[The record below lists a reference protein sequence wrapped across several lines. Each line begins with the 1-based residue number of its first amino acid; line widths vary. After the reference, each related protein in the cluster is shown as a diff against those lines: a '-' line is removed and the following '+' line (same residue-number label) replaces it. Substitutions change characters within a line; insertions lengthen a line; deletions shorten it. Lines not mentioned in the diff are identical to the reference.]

1 MAKKKS
7 KGSKKASAHSKN
19 LAGAMKSVST
29 SKTPIATL
37 YPKKVTV
44 GSSRTSPKF
53 MQRGTKSPSKS
64 AMPQKLLLQVTNPGL
79 RPSAPNV
86 VASPP
91 ANPSTPRKGSPGGVP
106 SSDWLLTQERATQQ
120 AYNPET
126 GSFDRSEAGEAG
138 LAAFTGAQSAY
149 TAAVSAYN
157 RYVSDLNTYN
167 RVTLPDWETADR
179 QYTADTATNVQK
191 TTKYNRDVAKF
202 VKSLGKKS
210 KVSTKTARK
219 AGGSRGSTRS
229 KSGGSR

>member
-79 RPSAPNV
+79 RPNAPNV
-86 VASPP
+86 VASPGTNP
-91 ANPSTPRKGSPGGVP
+91 ATPRKGTPGGVP
-106 SSDWLLTQERATQQ
+106 SDEWLNTQERATQE

-138 LAAFTGAQSAY
+138 LAAFTGAVNNY
-149 TAAVSAYN
+149 TRAVSAYN
-157 RYVSDLNTYN
+157 TYVSDLNTYN
-167 RVTLPDWETADR
+167 RVTLPNWQTANT
-179 QYTADTATNVQK
+179 QYTTDTARNVKK
-191 TTKYNRDVAKF
+191 TTTYNRDVAKF
-202 VKSLGKKS
+202 IKSLDKKS
-210 KVSTKTARK
+210 KVSTKK
-219 AGGSRGSTRS
+219 SKLAGGSRGSTRS
-229 KSGGSR
+229 KPGGSR

>member
-29 SKTPIATL
+29 SKTPISTL

-64 AMPQKLLLQVTNPGL
+64 AMPQKLLLQVTNPGAQ
-79 RPSAPNV
+79 PTAPTNPGT
-86 VASPP
+86 PP
-91 ANPSTPRKGSPGGVP
+91 ANPSTPRRGTSGVP
-106 SSDWLLTQERATQQ
+106 SADWLATQDRATQA
-120 AYNPET
+120 AYNSASGT
-126 GSFDRSEAGEAG
+126 FARTAAGAAG
-138 LAAFTGAQSAY
+138 LAAFTGAQNNY

-167 RVTLPDWETADR
+167 RVTLPNWEAANT
-179 QYTADTATNVQK
+179 QYTTDTAKNVRK
-191 TTKYNRDVAKF
+191 TTSYNRDVAKF
-202 VKSLGKKS
+202 IKSLDKKS
-210 KVSTKTARK
+210 RVSTKTAKK
-219 AGGSRGSTRS
+219 AGGSRGATRS
-229 KSGGSR
+229 KPGGSR